1 MNNIKLIPFGVLIKP
16 HGLNGSISCRFFNKN
31 SRLLK
36 ENIKIYFNNDI
47 DNFLTIQT
55 INYDANNYLIKF
67 FEIFGRDKIENYR
80 NSRFYVHKNDLPKLS
95 NEENY
100 FIDFI
105 GCTLFDQNKKEVG
118 LVKDIIPIKK
128 NDILIFDS
136 PEGEKMIS
144 FAKDLILF
152 FDKEKKKLIMDIFE
166 GTI

>member
-1 MNNIKLIPFGVLIKP
+1 MTV
-16 HGLNGSISCRFFNKN
+16 
-31 SRLLK
+31 
-36 ENIKIYFNNDI
+36 
-47 DNFLTIQT
+47 QT
-55 INYDANNYLIKF
+55 INYDAKNYLIKF
-67 FEIFGRDKIENYR
+67 FEIFGRDKIKNYQ
-80 NSRFYVHKNDLPKLS
+80 NCTFYVHKNDLPKLS
-95 NEENY
+95 NKENY

-152 FDKEKKKLIMDIFE
+152 FDKDKKKLIMDIFE

>member
-1 MNNIKLIPFGVLIKP
+1 MDDLKKLIKSAKKDFENCKTLTELDNAKSQYIGKSGFITEAMR
-16 HGLNGSISCRFFNKN
+16 GLS
-31 SRLLK
+31 
-36 ENIKIYFNNDI
+36 
-47 DNFLTIQT
+47 
-55 INYDANNYLIKF
+55 
-67 FEIFGRDKIENYR
+67 
-80 NSRFYVHKNDLPKLS
+80 KLS

>member
-1 MNNIKLIPFGVLIKP
+1 MNLIPFGSLTKP
-16 HGLNGSISCRFFNKN
+16 HGLNGCISCRFFNKE
-31 SRLLK
+31 SRVLQK
-36 ENIKIYFNNDI
+36 NTKIYFNNDI
-47 DNFLTIQT
+47 NNFLTVKI

-67 FEIFGRDKIENYR
+67 FEIFGRDKIENYK
-80 NSRFYVHKNDLPKLS
+80 NQRFYVHKNDLPKLS